1 MKTGRELM
9 QNLSHG
15 LVIQIFPSPEYLP
28 KKNQILTVWRIAI
41 NLNYPGIK
49 IAFYCREFEQSR
61 TEAAIRS
68 HDLYM
73 HAFLFLGTLYN
84 VLILRLNI

>member
-49 IAFYCREFEQSR
+49 IAFYCREFEQSKNYLELR
-61 TEAAIRS
+61 PQ
-68 HDLYM
+68 Y
-73 HAFLFLGTLYN
+73 
-84 VLILRLNI
+84 VLMICICMRFCF